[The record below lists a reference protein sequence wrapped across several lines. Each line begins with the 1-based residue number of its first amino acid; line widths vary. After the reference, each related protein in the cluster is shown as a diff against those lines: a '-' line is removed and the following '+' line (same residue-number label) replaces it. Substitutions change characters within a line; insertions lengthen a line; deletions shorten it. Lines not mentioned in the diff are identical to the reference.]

1 MAISEVALG
10 SAANSLVG
18 YYWTVTTLSDNTLAI
33 VVEVPNGS
41 NKNYEIYTYTDGGA
55 TWGAAYTV
63 LTNVAASWH
72 CVWIGNSLY
81 LLYGGEGAN
90 VAMTCYRADYTPG
103 FPGTWGLGVNG
114 SQIRAAASGK
124 YFGRPSA
131 DREPTGRL
139 WVGYIYFDGSWT
151 YVKASYSDDDGATW
165 NLTTFSS
172 GSQIG
177 PHVNVQ
183 CLELNTVLSWTY
195 MSGGGPTETARWAS
209 HKHADATNTWTGP
222 TDMSITLAGHNYH
235 GMIFSAK
242 EMVSPSKRLWSVLL
256 DSDANPRTISLNC
269 LAEDGSGNLTQT
281 NITGADAITGPSGQT
296 AGARVT
302 SLQNGCVVYYA
313 WSGSGTTLRYCT
325 VGNGGTTFGSESTF
339 TPSYALWG
347 IDYYGP
353 GLVPHQGA
361 WNVADAKNLVHVSEN
376 NGGTYYLYALVQGLL
391 AVILPPVGI
400 ANDLQ
405 IEVLGT
411 VQFVSTEPIEA
422 LGTLRSAIDLQ
433 IEWEGLWLAIAD
445 VLTVLVPFEM
455 PFLDTLT
462 VAAAVL
468 ADFQDTLTVQAAIAG
483 GDFMDSLRIIRPR
496 LIELH
501 GDDVQLPYAHVTRD

>member
-1 MAISEVALG
+1 MAISEVSLG
-10 SAANSLVG
+10 AGPTWTPA
-18 YYWTVTTLSDNTLAI
+18 YWPVTTLSDNALAI
-33 VVEVPNGS
+33 AAFVPHGS
-41 NKNYEIYTYTDGGA
+41 NWDYVIYTSLDGGA
-55 TWGAAYTV
+55 TWSSAYTV

-81 LLYGGEGAN
+81 LLYAGEGAN

-139 WVGYIYFDGSWT
+139 WVGYVYFDGSWL
-151 YVKASYSDDDGATW
+151 YVNASYSDDNGATW

-172 GSQIG
+172 GQQLTT
-177 PHVNVQ
+177 HVNVQ
-183 CLELNTVLSWTY
+183 CLDLNTILTWVY
-195 MSGGGPTETARWAS
+195 CSGGGPTETARWAS

-222 TDMSITLAGHNYH
+222 TNMSITLTGNGYAGTV
-235 GMIFSAK
+235 FSGK
-242 EMVSPSKRLWSVLL
+242 ERAAPSKRLWSAVC

-269 LAEDGSGNLTQT
+269 LTEDGGGALTQT
-281 NITGADAITGPSGQT
+281 NITGANAITGPSGQT
-296 AGARVT
+296 GGARVT
-302 SLQNGCVVYYA
+302 GLQNGCVVYYV
-313 WSGSGTTLRYCT
+313 WSGSGTTLRFRT
-325 VGNGGTTFGSESTF
+325 AANGGTAFDAENTFAL
-339 TPSYALWG
+339 SYALAT
-347 IDYYGP
+347 INQY
-353 GLVPHQGA
+353 LSCSLPHQGA
-361 WNVADAKNLVHVSEN
+361 WNVADAVNYACIQEN
-376 NGGTYYLYALVQGLL
+376 NSGTYSVDAIVQGLP
-391 AVILPPVGI
+391 AVVLPPVGI

-405 IEVLGT
+405 IEILGT
-411 VQFVSTEPIEA
+411 VQLVSTEPVEA
-422 LGTLRSAIDLQ
+422 LGTLNYPIELQ

-445 VLTVLVPFEM
+445 VLMVLVPWEM
-455 PFLDTLT
+455 SFLDTLT
-462 VAAAVL
+462 VAAAAL
-468 ADFQDTLTVQAAIAG
+468 ADFEDQLTVQAAIAG